1 MKLFETICVG
11 MLLLPAASL
20 WSQVDSTST
29 QPVPAYGVD
38 AVPEIAITTIACR
51 LRLP

>member
-20 WSQVDSTST
+20 WSQVDNSST
-29 QPVPAYGVD
+29 QPVPAYGMD
-38 AVPEIAITTIACR
+38 ASAGNSDDVEC
-51 LRLP
+51 